1 MLQTW
6 VIITISLGYV
16 GLLFAIAY
24 YGDKRSLIRPIDRP
38 QNKYRAI
45 IYSLTLAVYC
55 TSWAFYGTSGQTAAT
70 GWIMAPTYL
79 GSIFVLVL
87 GWPFLIKLITV
98 SKKQNITSVAD
109 FLSSR
114 YGKSQQL
121 AIFVTFVATMAV
133 VPYIAL
139 QLKAV
144 STSYNVLAGHEAITQ
159 GAPLMEDTAIF
170 VAALMALFTILFGT
184 RSITSNEHHEGMML
198 AIAFESIV
206 KLAAFTLVGLFI
218 TYGLFDGFADIASR
232 AANDSNIQEI
242 FTTGSHNSSFLTS
255 VVLGMT
261 AIFCLPRQ
269 FHVLVVENS
278 EPGDIRLTRWL
289 FPVYLIGMSL
299 FIFPVAAAGLLTP
312 AAGAN
317 KDFYILTLPLTVGRT
332 DLALLAFI
340 GGLSAATSMV
350 IVGAVALSTMVSND
364 VIMPIILRMKWLRLD
379 ERRDISWMLLM
390 IRRITII
397 AIMFLAYLYY
407 RMVVSFDALASI
419 GLLSMV
425 LAAQFAPAIVGGLY
439 WKDATHKGAMAGLF
453 AGFLIWCYTLL
464 FPLVIRAGW
473 LPDRI
478 LDQGLF
484 GHALLRPESL
494 FGLDGLS
501 HVTHGLIWSMGLN
514 LLLFIL
520 VSRLTRH
527 SLIEHIQAAT
537 YVNSTAD
544 TRNRSSLVIRSSARV
559 SDLMALGERFVGTR
573 QARQAFSNFAAGQGE
588 PMPPH
593 HPANEELI
601 IFTEH
606 LLASAIGSATARVV
620 INTTL
625 QGQDMKLDDFVSI
638 VDEASEVFR
647 SNRSLLQKS
656 LENINV
662 GISVVDKDLHLVT
675 WNKRYLEMFDYPEG
689 LVYAGRFIG
698 DILRHNARQGYFGTG
713 NIDHEVQKRLDHL
726 SRGTKY
732 SYERQLPN
740 GRAVEI
746 HGHPLPGGGFV
757 TSYSDI
763 TTHRQAADTLLRA
776 NEILEQRV
784 TARTTEL
791 EAAKA
796 EAELANISKTRF
808 LAAASH
814 DLLQPLN
821 AARLFTSA
829 LTEKNTDDT
838 VAPLIDH
845 LDSSLNAVE
854 GLLDGLLEIS
864 KLDAGVLEARVSD
877 FAIDG
882 LLRELD
888 LEFTAIARDRGI
900 EFKMVPSRAIV
911 RSDPKLLRR
920 ILQNFISNAIR
931 YTAKGR
937 VLVGCRKRPGQ
948 QVEIQVWDT
957 GYGISDNK
965 IDEIFIEFKQLK
977 HKSGRGQKEQG
988 LGLGLAIVERICRL
1002 LGHNLLV
1009 RSSPGKGSVFSVTLP
1024 PGKRD
1029 QRQAGQSIVQN
1040 IADGKGDNFSGLKIL
1055 CIDNDPDI
1063 LTGMESLLSHWDCR
1077 LVCCR
1082 SLDDVNKKSPDIRP
1096 DIILAD
1102 YHLDHDQTGIDIV
1115 TLLRERWDTPLPG
1128 IIISADHT
1136 EEVRKQ
1142 AEARGCH
1149 FLRKPVKAA
1158 ALRALISA
1166 ARQTATAAPLSPAAG
1181 QQ

>member
-1 MLQTW
+1 MLQNW

-24 YGDKRSLIRPIDRP
+24 YGDKRSAEQP
-38 QNKYRAI
+38 QTKYRAI

-70 GWIMAPTYL
+70 GWIIAPTYL
-79 GSIFVLVL
+79 GTILVLIL

-121 AIFVTFVATMAV
+121 AILVTIVATMGV

-144 STSYNVLAGHEAITQ
+144 STSYNVLTGKAIQ
-159 GAPLMEDTAIF
+159 GFGSISLWEDTAIF

-184 RSITSNEHHEGMML
+184 RNIKPNEHHEGMML

-206 KLAAFTLVGLFI
+206 KLAAFIIVGLFI
-218 TYGLFDGFADIASR
+218 TYGLFSGFSDISSR
-232 AANDSNIQEI
+232 IAQDAAAQEI
-242 FTTGSHNSSFLTS
+242 FETGNRNNSFLTS

-278 EPGDIRLTRWL
+278 EPGDIRLARWL
-289 FPVYLIGMSL
+289 FPLYLLGMSL

-312 AAGAN
+312 TAGSN
-317 KDFYILTLPLTVGRT
+317 PDFYILTLPLTVGRT

-379 ERRDISWMLLM
+379 ERKDISWMLLL
-390 IRRITII
+390 IRRVTII
-397 AIMFLAYLYY
+397 AIMFLAYFYY

-425 LAAQFAPAIVGGLY
+425 LAAQFAPLIVGGLY
-439 WKDATHKGAMAGLF
+439 WKGATHKGAMAGLC
-453 AGFLIWCYTLL
+453 AGFLVWCYTLL
-464 FPLVIRAGW
+464 IPLIVRAGW
-473 LPDRI
+473 IPSSI
-478 LDQGLF
+478 LDDGLLGIF
-484 GHALLRPESL
+484 FLRPESL
-494 FGLDGLS
+494 FGITGLS
-501 HVTHGLIWSMGLN
+501 HVTHGLIWSLGFN
-514 LLLFIL
+514 LLCFVLI
-520 VSRLTRH
+520 SRFSRH
-527 SLIEHIQAAT
+527 SLIEHIQATT
-537 YVNSTAD
+537 YVNSEFD
-544 TRNRSSLVIRSSARV
+544 GKKEQGLLIRSSAKA
-559 SDLMALGERFVGTR
+559 SDLMALGERFIGTI
-573 QARQAFSNFAAGQGE
+573 QARQAFSNFAAE
-588 PMPPH
+588 R
-593 HPANEELI
+593 NEALSPNSLAHDELI

-606 LLASAIGSATARVV
+606 LLAGVIGSATARVV
-620 INTTL
+620 INTSL

-647 SNRSLLQKS
+647 SNRTLLQKS

-662 GISVVDKDLHLVT
+662 GISVVDKNLHLVA
-675 WNKRYLEMFDYPEG
+675 WNKRYLEMFNYPEG

-698 DILRHNARQGYFGTG
+698 DILKYNAEQGYFGDQD
-713 NIDHEVQKRLDHL
+713 IEWQVQKRLDHL

-732 SYERQLPN
+732 SYERTLP
-740 GRAVEI
+740 GGSVVEI

-763 TTHRQAADTLLRA
+763 TTHKQAAEALLRA
-776 NEILEQRV
+776 NELLEQRV
-784 TARTTEL
+784 MERTQEL

-796 EAELANISKTRF
+796 EAEKANISKTRF

-829 LTEKNTDDT
+829 LSEKNTDDNIS
-838 VAPLIDH
+838 PLIDH

-864 KLDAGVLEARVSD
+864 RLDAGVLHPQLSD
-877 FAIDG
+877 FSIDA
-882 LLRELD
+882 LLRKLG
-888 LEFTAIARDRGI
+888 LEFNAIAHDKSI
-900 EFKMVPSRAIV
+900 DFKMIPSSAIV
-911 RSDPKLLRR
+911 HSDPKLLRR
-920 ILQNFISNAIR
+920 VLQNFISNAIR
-931 YTAKGR
+931 YTDEGR
-937 VLVGCRKRPGQ
+937 VLLGCRRCPDNKL
-948 QVEIQVWDT
+948 EIQVWDT
-957 GYGISDNK
+957 GCGISENK
-965 IDEIFIEFKQLK
+965 IEEIFIEFKQLNNG
-977 HKSGRGQKEQG
+977 SNNKEQG

-1002 LGHNLLV
+1002 LDHDLKVN
-1009 RSSPGKGSVFSVTLP
+1009 STQGKGSVFSVTLP
-1024 PGKRD
+1024 LGNQTCK
-1029 QRQAGQSIVQN
+1029 AVQPIDSQKSPVKN
-1040 IADGKGDNFSGLKIL
+1040 IFNFSNLKIL
-1055 CIDNDPDI
+1055 CIDNDSDV
-1063 LTGMESLLSHWDCR
+1063 LTGMEILLSGWGCS
-1077 LVCCR
+1077 VICCR
-1082 SLDDVNKKSPDIRP
+1082 SITDIDLKSNGFIP

-1102 YHLDHDQTGIDIV
+1102 YHLDNTETGV
-1115 TLLRERWDTPLPG
+1115 NTLNILRSRFKPAPPG

-1136 EEVRKQ
+1136 EKVRN
-1142 AEARGCH
+1142 EAKTSGYK
-1149 FLRKPVKAA
+1149 FLRKPVKSA
-1158 ALRALISA
+1158 ALRAVINSQLLY
-1166 ARQTATAAPLSPAAG
+1166 RK
-1181 QQ
+1181 

>member
-1 MLQTW
+1 MLQNW
-6 VIITISLGYV
+6 VIITVSLGYV

-24 YGDKRSLIRPIDRP
+24 YGDKRSAERP

-79 GSIFVLVL
+79 GSILVLVL

-121 AIFVTFVATMAV
+121 AILVSFVAAMGV

-144 STSYNVLAGHEAITQ
+144 STSYNVLTGKVVQ
-159 GAPLMEDTAIF
+159 GFGSISLWEDTAIF

-184 RSITSNEHHEGMML
+184 RNIKSNEHHEGMML

-206 KLAAFTLVGLFI
+206 KLAAFTIVGLFI
-218 TYGLFDGFADIASR
+218 TYGLFSGFGDISTRVAENS
-232 AANDSNIQEI
+232 DIQEI
-242 FTTGSHNSSFLTS
+242 FKTGNQNSSFLTS
-255 VVLGMT
+255 IVLGMA

-289 FPVYLIGMSL
+289 FPIYLLGMSL

-312 AAGAN
+312 AAGSN
-317 KDFYILTLPLTVGRT
+317 QDFYILTLPLTVGRT

-364 VIMPIILRMKWLRLD
+364 VIMPIILRMKWLKLD
-379 ERRDISWMLLM
+379 ERKDISWMLLL

-397 AIMFLAYLYY
+397 AIMFLAYFYY

-425 LAAQFAPAIVGGLY
+425 LAAQFAPSIVGGLY
-439 WKDATHKGAMAGLF
+439 WKDATHKGAIAGLC

-464 FPLVIRAGW
+464 IPLIVRAGW
-473 LPDRI
+473 IPSNI
-478 LDQGLF
+478 LNDGLF
-484 GHALLRPESL
+484 GSSFLLPESL
-494 FGLDGLS
+494 FGISGLS
-501 HVTHGLIWSMGLN
+501 HVTHGLIWSLGFN
-514 LLLFIL
+514 LFCFIL
-520 VSRLTRH
+520 ISRLSRH

-537 YVNSTAD
+537 YVDSGFD
-544 TRNRSSLVIRSSARV
+544 SKKEQSLLIRSSAKA
-559 SDLMALGERFVGTR
+559 SDLMALGERFVGTVH
-573 QARQAFSNFAAGQGE
+573 ARQAFSNFAAE
-588 PMPPH
+588 R
-593 HPANEELI
+593 NETLSPNSLAHDDLI

-606 LLASAIGSATARVV
+606 LLAGVIGSATARVV
-620 INTTL
+620 INTSL

-647 SNRSLLQKS
+647 SNRTLLQKS

-662 GISVVDKDLHLVT
+662 GISVVDKDLHLVA
-675 WNKRYLEMFDYPEG
+675 WNRRYLEMFNYPEG
-689 LVYAGRFIG
+689 LIYAGRFVG
-698 DILRHNARQGYFGTG
+698 DVLRYNAEQGYFGTH
-713 NIDHEVQKRLDHL
+713 DVDQQVQKRLDHL
-726 SRGTKY
+726 YRGTEY
-732 SYERQLPN
+732 DYERTLAN
-740 GRAVEI
+740 GTVIEF

-763 TTHRQAADTLLRA
+763 TIHKQAAEALLKA
-776 NEILEQRV
+776 NELLEQRV
-784 TARTTEL
+784 TERTHEL

-796 EAELANISKTRF
+796 EAEEANISKTRF

-829 LTEKNTDDT
+829 LSEKNADGNIS
-838 VAPLIDH
+838 PLIAH
-845 LDSSLNAVE
+845 LGSSLNAVE

-864 KLDAGVLEARVSD
+864 RLDAGVLQPQLIN
-877 FAIDG
+877 FTIDT
-882 LLRELD
+882 LLHELG

-900 EFKMVPSRAIV
+900 DFKMIPSSIIV
-911 RSDPKLLRR
+911 HSDPKLLRR
-920 ILQNFISNAIR
+920 VLQNFISNAIR
-931 YTAKGR
+931 YTSKGR
-937 VLVGCRKRPGQ
+937 VLLGCRRRKNNQ
-948 QVEIQVWDT
+948 LEIQVWDT
-957 GYGISDNK
+957 GYGISGNK
-965 IDEIFIEFKQLK
+965 LDEIFIEFKQLK
-977 HKSGRGQKEQG
+977 NNPESKEQG

-1002 LGHNLLV
+1002 LGHTLNVNSTL
-1009 RSSPGKGSVFSVTLP
+1009 GQGSIFSVTLP
-1024 PGKRD
+1024 FGK
-1029 QRQAGQSIVQN
+1029 QNQKVPLHIVTPKKRPN
-1040 IADGKGDNFSGLKIL
+1040 SSLDFSNLRVL

-1063 LTGMESLLSHWDCR
+1063 LTGMEVLLSNWGCTV
-1077 LVCCR
+1077 VCCH
-1082 SLDDVNKKSPDIRP
+1082 SLTEVNSKSNGFIP

-1102 YHLDHDQTGIDIV
+1102 YHLDNRETGINTMD
-1115 TLLRERWDTPLPG
+1115 TLRSRLDPAPPG

-1136 EEVRKQ
+1136 EEVKNN
-1142 AEARGCH
+1142 AETRGYK
-1149 FLRKPVKAA
+1149 FLHKPVKSA
-1158 ALRALISA
+1158 ALRALISSQLLY
-1166 ARQTATAAPLSPAAG
+1166 RK
-1181 QQ
+1181 

>member
-6 VIITISLGYV
+6 VIITVSLGYL
-16 GLLFAIAY
+16 GMLFAIAY
-24 YGDKRSLIRPIDRP
+24 YGDKRSLERPLDRP
-38 QNKYRAI
+38 HNKYRAT

-70 GWIMAPTYL
+70 GWVMAPTYL
-79 GSIFVLVL
+79 GSIIVLIL

-121 AIFVTFVATMAV
+121 AILVSFVAAMGV

-144 STSYNVLAGHEAITQ
+144 STSYNVLTGKVVQ
-159 GAPLMEDTAIF
+159 GFGGVSLWEDTAIF

-184 RSITSNEHHEGMML
+184 RNIKSNEHHEGMML

-206 KLAAFTLVGLFI
+206 KLAAFTIVGLFI
-218 TYGLFDGFADIASR
+218 TFGLYDGFSDIATR
-232 AANDSNIQEI
+232 AAQDATIQEI
-242 FTTGSHNSSFLTS
+242 FKTGSQNNSFMTS
-255 VVLGMT
+255 VVLGM
-261 AIFCLPRQ
+261 AVIFCLPRQ

-289 FPVYLIGMSL
+289 FPIYLLGMSL

-312 AAGAN
+312 AAGSN
-317 KDFYILTLPLTVGRT
+317 QDFYILTLPLTVGRT

-379 ERRDISWMLLM
+379 EQKDISGMLLM
-390 IRRITII
+390 IRRITIV
-397 AIMFLAYLYY
+397 AIMFLAYFYY

-419 GLLSMV
+419 GLMSMV
-425 LAAQFAPAIVGGLY
+425 LAAQFSPAIVGGIY
-439 WKDATHKGAMAGLF
+439 WKGATHKGAMTGLCV
-453 AGFLIWCYTLL
+453 GFLGWCYCLL
-464 FPLVIRAGW
+464 IPLIARAGW
-473 LPDRI
+473 ISPDI
-478 LDQGLF
+478 LDLGLF
-484 GHALLRPESL
+484 GNPLLRPENL
-494 FGLDGLS
+494 FGVTGLS
-501 HVTHGLIWSMGLN
+501 QVTHGLIWSLGLN
-514 LLLFIL
+514 LLCFVVI
-520 VSRLTRH
+520 SRLTRH

-537 YVNSTAD
+537 YVDSD
-544 TRNRSSLVIRSSARV
+544 FDGKKERSLLIRSSAKT
-559 SDLMALGERFVGTR
+559 SDLMALAERFVGTK
-573 QARQAFSNFAAGQGE
+573 QARQAFSNFAAEHHETISPNSLAQG
-588 PMPPH
+588 
-593 HPANEELI
+593 ELI

-606 LLASAIGSATARVV
+606 LLAGVIGSATARVV

-647 SNRSLLQKS
+647 FNRTLLQKS

-662 GISVVDKDLHLVT
+662 GISVVDKDLYLVA
-675 WNKRYLEMFDYPEG
+675 WNARYLKMFNYPEG
-689 LVYAGRFIG
+689 LIYAGRFIG
-698 DILRHNARQGYFGTG
+698 DVLRYNAEQGYFG
-713 NIDHEVQKRLDHL
+713 DHDSEQQIQKRLDHL

-732 SYERQLPN
+732 TYERMLPDN
-740 GRAVEI
+740 TVVEI

-763 TTHRQAADTLLRA
+763 TIHKQAAEALLRA
-776 NEILEQRV
+776 NERLEQRV
-784 TARTTEL
+784 SERTYEL
-791 EAAKA
+791 EIAKA
-796 EAELANISKTRF
+796 EAEKANISKTRF

-829 LTEKNTDDT
+829 LSEKNTDDKIN
-838 VAPLIDH
+838 PLIDH

-864 KLDAGVLEARVSD
+864 KLDAGVMEAHPVD
-877 FAIDG
+877 FNIDT
-882 LLRELD
+882 LLHELD
-888 LEFTAIARDRGI
+888 LEFTAIAHDRNI
-900 EFKMVPSRAIV
+900 SFKMVPSHAIIH
-911 RSDPKLLRR
+911 SDPKLLRR

-931 YTAKGR
+931 YTHEGR
-937 VLVGCRKRPGQ
+937 VLLGCRRRSNNQ
-948 QVEIQVWDT
+948 LEIQVWDT
-957 GYGISDNK
+957 GHGISENK
-965 IDEIFIEFKQLK
+965 IEEIFIEFKQLQK
-977 HKSGRGQKEQG
+977 NMSSDPKEQG

-1002 LGHNLLV
+1002 LDLPLTVNSIPEV
-1009 RSSPGKGSVFSVTLP
+1009 GSVFSVTLP
-1024 PGKRD
+1024 L
-1029 QRQAGQSIVQN
+1029 GQQGLTTENSILLQKNRPLN
-1040 IADGKGDNFSGLKIL
+1040 ILDFSELKVL

-1063 LTGMESLLSHWDCR
+1063 LTGMELLLSNWGCR
-1077 LVCCR
+1077 VHCYH
-1082 SLDDVNKKSPDIRP
+1082 SIEEVTQKSNGFTP

-1102 YHLDHDQTGIDIV
+1102 YHLDHEETGIEA
-1115 TLLRERWDTPLPG
+1115 LNYLRTKINPAPPG
-1128 IIISADHT
+1128 IVISADHT
-1136 EEVRKQ
+1136 EEVKKQ
-1142 AEARGCH
+1142 AETNGYK
-1149 FLRKPVKAA
+1149 FLRKPVKSA
-1158 ALRALISA
+1158 ALRALINSQLLY
-1166 ARQTATAAPLSPAAG
+1166 RK
-1181 QQ
+1181 